1 MVNTS
6 GRPNVQQA
14 MPPFKTPLASN
25 SLHRRHALIVLGGL
39 LSGSSTLLSACSA
52 PNARQHSVTPH
63 QASTEW
69 PPLDAN
75 DRPTLYRLVNRLTW
89 GACDSELNL
98 AAQMGAERYIRQQ
111 LNPGPPALL
120 PPAAQKQIDELTIS
134 QKPLTV
140 LLSDLDGL
148 RQGDDKQP
156 YQKELA
162 RLGREATTRH
172 LLRAL
177 YSPQQLREHMT
188 WFWLNHFNVHMHKH
202 NIRALIGDY
211 EERTLRPHAL
221 GRFRDMLGAVAH
233 HPAMLRYL
241 DNEQNAADRLNENYA
256 RELLELHTLGVDG
269 GYTQRDV
276 QELARVLTGH
286 GTQHVDKTPK
296 LRRELA
302 GLYVREGAYE
312 FNPAR
317 HDFGDKTVLGRTIRG
332 KGAAELDEVLDQLA
346 AHPATA
352 RFVSRKMASYLL
364 ADQPP
369 PALVERMSSAF
380 LSSNGH
386 IGDTLKV
393 LLSSPQFTQNEPG
406 KFKDPMHFVLSAVR
420 AAYDDKPVLNTNP
433 IINWL
438 NRMGEGLYNRPT
450 PDGYPQTEDA
460 WASSGQMAVRFD
472 VARAIGTHNA
482 GLFKT
487 EDSPARGEQAAF
499 PQLARASYYQYTR
512 ALLRDDTR
520 KALDN
525 TASPQDWNTLYL
537 SSPEFQYR

>member
-1 MVNTS
+1 MPELNAPFANYRTS
-6 GRPNVQQA
+6 
-14 MPPFKTPLASN
+14 
-25 SLHRRHALIVLGGL
+25 RRRALTLLGGL
-39 LSGSSTLLSACSA
+39 LSGASGLLAACSTPDAKRHNPA
-52 PNARQHSVTPH
+52 PRQAAPGS
-63 QASTEW
+63 S
-69 PPLDAN
+69 PLATQ
-75 DRPTLYRLVNRLTW
+75 DRPALYRLVNRLSW
-89 GACDSELNL
+89 GACDSELNM
-98 AAQMGAERYIRQQ
+98 AAQLGATRYIGQQ

-120 PPAAQKQIDELTIS
+120 SPAAQKQIDDLTIS

-140 LLSDLDGL
+140 LLADLDGL
-148 RQGDDKQP
+148 RQADDKQP
-156 YQKELA
+156 YQKELS
-162 RLGREATTRH
+162 RLGREAATRH

-211 EERTLRPHAL
+211 EERALRPHAL

-269 GYTQRDV
+269 AYSQRDV

-286 GTQHVDKTPK
+286 GVQHADKMPK

-317 HDFGDKTVLGRTIRG
+317 HDFGNKTVLGHTIQGR
-332 KGAAELDEVLDQLA
+332 GAAELNEVLDRLA
-346 AHPATA
+346 AHPSTA
-352 RFVSRKMASYLL
+352 RFISRKMARYLL
-364 ADQPP
+364 IDQPD
-369 PALVERMSSAF
+369 PALVQRMADVF

-386 IGDTLKV
+386 IGETLQV
-393 LLSSPQFTQNEPG
+393 LLNSPQFTQSEPG

-420 AAYDDKPVLNTNP
+420 AAYDDKLVLNINP

-450 PDGYPQTEDA
+450 PDGYPQTEEE

-472 VARAIGTHNA
+472 VAKAIGTHNA

-487 EDSPARGEQAAF
+487 EEGPARSEQAAF